1 MLLGEDEV
9 GSVHSRWA
17 GIWGAQG
24 QGGTKSRGAS
34 VSKGPEPDLKEPVGL
49 RRAAA
54 GDGTQ
59 KVAQAR
65 FACQAGD

>member
-1 MLLGEDEV
+1 MGQFTVDGLEYGGHRARVAQRV
-9 GSVHSRWA
+9 GR
-17 GIWGAQG
+17 
-24 QGGTKSRGAS
+24 AS